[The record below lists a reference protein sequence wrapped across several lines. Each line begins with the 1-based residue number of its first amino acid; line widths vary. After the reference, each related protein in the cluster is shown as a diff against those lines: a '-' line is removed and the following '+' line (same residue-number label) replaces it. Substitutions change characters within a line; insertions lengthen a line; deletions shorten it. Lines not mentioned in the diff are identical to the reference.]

1 MKELPPLFKVFTR
14 PDQVQKIK
22 RRSLLFSA
30 AYSLVLS
37 TALIGCGSTPTP
49 TASNTSP
56 TASKAPDAKT
66 TEAAKPA
73 PSGEKKV
80 IRIIRSRGLGGLA
93 VLEKKGTLAK
103 ELEKIG
109 YEVKWLEFAAGPQQ
123 LEALLNANGLDIA
136 STAAHPPVFAQAA
149 GGPLVYLAASPT
161 NGKGVS
167 LLVPKD
173 STAKTIADLKGKK
186 IAFQK
191 ASIGHYLAVRAF
203 EDAGLT
209 INDFESVFLPPADA
223 VTALTQ
229 GKVDAWYIWEPFVT
243 RAEIAGVGRVLTDG
257 EKLQDVPNY
266 VSTNR
271 KFYENNKEAIKVLF
285 EELEKADA
293 WVGANAKEA
302 AELLTDVA
310 KIEAPILEKV
320 HTKYEYGLRP
330 ITEETIKSQ
339 ERVAEFWFK
348 YKLIPNKP
356 DVRPG
361 FLKPEEYASL
371 LPKSVLERA
380 NKKASAN

>member
-1 MKELPPLFKVFTR
+1 MFNALKDRNISRKLG
-14 PDQVQKIK
+14 

-30 AYSLVLS
+30 AYSIVLS
-37 TALIGCGSTPTP
+37 TSLLGCGSNAPVSN
-49 TASNTSP
+49 SNTNS
-56 TASKAPDAKT
+56 TTNTSKPADTKT
-66 TEAAKPA
+66 TEASKTT
-73 PSGEKKV
+73 PSGSKKV

-123 LEALLNANGLDIA
+123 LEAVLNANGLDIA

-173 STAKTIADLKGKK
+173 SPAKTIADLKGKK
-186 IAFQK
+186 VAFQK

-243 RAEIAGVGRVLTDG
+243 RAEIAGIGRVLTDG

-271 KFYENNKEAIKVLF
+271 KFYEENKEAIKVLF

-293 WVGANAKEA
+293 WVGANPKQA

-310 KIEAPILEKV
+310 KIEVPILEKV

-348 YKLIPNKP
+348 FKLIPNKP
-356 DVRPG
+356 NVREG
-361 FLKPEEYASL
+361 FLKPEEYEYL
-371 LPKSVLERA
+371 LPKNVLALAKE
-380 NKKASAN
+380 KKS